1 MTETNMPAVE
11 ADEVIERELNSYE
24 LAFHI
29 LPTIA
34 EGEVKTVFDTIK
46 AHISK
51 LGGTLGVE
59 EAPARFDLAY
69 DIVQYLEG
77 KNRKFSSAYFG
88 WVRFE
93 IEAAKIAELT
103 EVVEGSKE
111 LLRHLLTRLTKVE
124 AQNPFYF
131 HPAIADR
138 VVETIIAPV
147 EEVIVAEEVEGGVT
161 EGAKK
166 TEGGEE
172 DTVAV

>member
-11 ADEVIERELNSYE
+11 ATEGTERELNSYE
-24 LAFHI
+24 LAFHV

-46 AHISK
+46 ATITK

-93 IEAAKIAELT
+93 MEPAKIAELT
-103 EVVEGSKE
+103 EMVEGSKE
-111 LLRHLLTRLTKVE
+111 LLRHLLTRLSKVE
-124 AQNPFYF
+124 AENPFYF

-138 VVETIIAPV
+138 VVETIIAPA
-147 EEVIVAEEVEGGVT
+147 EEVVAAEEVEGEVV
-161 EGAKK
+161 EEVEKV
-166 TEGGEE
+166 EDGEE
-172 DTVAV
+172 DAAAV

>member
-1 MTETNMPAVE
+1 MSETNMPAVE
-11 ADEVIERELNSYE
+11 AVDGVERELNSYE

-34 EGEVKTVFDTIK
+34 EGEVKTVFENIK
-46 AHISK
+46 AHITK

-59 EAPARFDLAY
+59 ESPARFDLAY

-77 KNRKFSSAYFG
+77 RNRKFKSAYFG

-93 IEAAKIAELT
+93 LEAEKIAEVT
-103 EVVEGSKE
+103 EMIEESRDI
-111 LLRHLLTRLTKVE
+111 LRHLLIRLSKVE
-124 AQNPFYF
+124 SENPFYF

-147 EEVIVAEEVEGGVT
+147 DEVEAVVDAGGVDAEEKVED
-161 EGAKK
+161 
-166 TEGGEE
+166 GE
-172 DTVAV
+172 VAAEAV